1 MSRSAK
7 KGPFVDERL
16 MRRIT
21 EMNQAGQKRMVKT
34 WSRSSTVFPEMVG
47 HTIAVHDGRKHVP
60 VFISE
65 SMVGHKLG
73 EFALTR
79 TFRGPRQERPV
90 GETLAMAVRAQAK
103 YVRMSP
109 RKVRE
114 VVDLIR
120 GKSVADART
129 TLVFANRSASG
140 IVAKVLNSAV
150 ANAENNNN
158 LAADDLYVKEAYVD
172 EGPTLKRWKFRAMG
186 RVNRIRKR
194 SSHITIA
201 VDERKRS

>member
-1 MSRSAK
+1 
-7 KGPFVDERL
+7 V
-16 MRRIT
+16 
-21 EMNQAGQKRMVKT
+21 
-34 WSRSSTVFPEMVG
+34 
-47 HTIAVHDGRKHVP
+47 
-60 VFISE
+60 
-65 SMVGHKLG
+65 
-73 EFALTR
+73 
-79 TFRGPRQERPV
+79 
-90 GETLAMAVRAQAK
+90 AVRAQAK

-120 GKSVADART
+120 GKSVVDART

-150 ANAENNNN
+150 ANAENNNS
-158 LAADDLYVKEAYVD
+158 LSVDDLYVKEAYVD